1 MVRHMSRSFV
11 LTTVLCLIAGSAS
24 AAAGAWKLEFDN
36 RELPSLSYTEN
47 GKLTFV
53 LGCGRAFGLHAKYPS
68 EAGRAGKATL
78 TIGDGRKTM
87 KLVGELEEL
96 SGNDDATNFV
106 QWDLGFSRQDPE
118 LFGKRWKR
126 VEKQLL
132 DLIEGASPL
141 TISSKTAS
149 YQLPRIDAPGWRGSI
164 ERCGR

>member
-1 MVRHMSRSFV
+1 MRHMSRPSI
-11 LTTVLCLIAGSAS
+11 LTIVLCLVAGPAL
-24 AAAGAWKLEFDN
+24 AAAGSWKLEFDN
-36 RELPSLSYTEN
+36 RELPSLSYSEN

-53 LGCGRAFGLHAKYPS
+53 LGCGRAFGLHAKYPGQ
-68 EAGRAGKATL
+68 AARAGKAVL
-78 TIGDGRKTM
+78 MIGDRRKTM
-87 KLVGELEEL
+87 KLVGEFEGL
-96 SGNDDATNFV
+96 SGEDDDLTNFV

-132 DLIEGASPL
+132 DLMEGASPL